1 MPPSRKQTA
10 LRVPIVP
17 ILLVVL
23 IGIPLAEIAVFIAV
37 GDRIGVGWTLA
48 LILLTAVI
56 GAAVM
61 RQQGFAVVRRAQQQL
76 DQGTAPVLEVFEGLC
91 LLLGGVLLLTPGF
104 ITDTLGALLMVPA
117 LRHLLYRRVRHHL
130 EVRVGGQSAGG
141 PRPGRRAPPTIDA
154 EFEEVPPETP
164 DAGPGEQDQ
173 RRMPPPR
180 GGWGRGA

>member
-10 LRVPIVP
+10 LRLPIVP
-17 ILLVVL
+17 ILLVAL
-23 IGIPLAEIAVFIAV
+23 IGIPLAEIAVFIAI

-61 RQQGFAVVRRAQQQL
+61 RQQGFTVLRRAQQQL
-76 DQGTAPVLEVFEGLC
+76 DQGTAPVFEVFEGLC
-91 LLLGGVLLLTPGF
+91 LLLGGALLLTPGF
-104 ITDTLGALLMVPA
+104 ITDALGALLMVPA
-117 LRHLLYRRVRHHL
+117 LRRVLYRRARRHL
-130 EVRVGGQSAGG
+130 EVRVAGQSADG
-141 PRPGRRAPPTIDA
+141 PRPGRGGPPTIDA
-154 EFEEVPPETP
+154 EFEEVSPETS

-180 GGWGRGA
+180 GGWDRDA